1 MTFALVVLPVA
12 LLLAGFPIYLVL
24 LAAVS
29 VALAFF
35 MNVPLAVLHQN
46 LYGAID
52 SFALLA
58 VPFFLYAGE
67 LMGRGS
73 VAGRIVDVVQA
84 GVGSVRGSL
93 GLTTVGTSAIFGAI
107 SGASA
112 ATVATVG
119 RIMLPAMR
127 GARYPETFS
136 AGLITAVGAI
146 DIIIPPSI
154 PMIIYGMSAE
164 ESVPRLYA
172 AGVLPGLLIA
182 GLLAGYVFWYARRT
196 RMPAAGSF
204 DGRVFGRALVRGVW
218 ALGAPVI
225 ILGGIYG
232 GVFSPVEAAGVACV
246 YAALVTR
253 LVYRELSWRE
263 VIDAAATTALLTAQV
278 LVIVACASVF
288 SWVLTVNQVPVKL
301 VQWIQAAALEPWSV
315 LAAINV
321 LLLVV
326 GCFVDPLSAI
336 LVLTPLLVP
345 VVKALGI
352 DTVHFGLI
360 VTVNLAIG
368 LFTPPFGINIFVAQS
383 ALGLPLGTIYRGIG
397 PFLVLYLVALVLITY
412 VPQISLWS
420 MRLFLAGT

>member
-1 MTFALVVLPVA
+1 VTFALAVVPAL

-24 LAAVS
+24 LAGAS
-29 VALAFF
+29 VALVFF
-35 MNVPLAVLHQN
+35 MDVPLTVLHQT

-84 GVGSVRGSL
+84 GVGPVRGSL

-112 ATVATVG
+112 PTVATVG

-154 PMIIYGMSAE
+154 PMILYAMAAE

-182 GLLAGYVFWYARRT
+182 GLLAGYVLWYARRT
-196 RMPAAGSF
+196 GMPAAGASS
-204 DGRVFGRALVRGVW
+204 GRAFARALGRGAW
-218 ALGAPVI
+218 ALGAPAI

-232 GVFSPVEAAGVACV
+232 GVFSPVEAAGVACL

-253 LVYRELSWRE
+253 VVYRELSWHE
-263 VIDAAATTALLTAQV
+263 VLGAAGATALLTAQV
-278 LVIVACASVF
+278 LIIVACASVF

-301 VQWIQAAALEPWSV
+301 VQWIQALALEPWSV
-315 LAAINV
+315 LAAIN
-321 LLLVV
+321 LLLLAV

-345 VVKALGI
+345 VVKSLGI

-383 ALGLPLGTIYRGIG
+383 ALGLPLATIYRGIA
-397 PFLVLYLVALVLITY
+397 PFLVLYLAALVLITY

-420 MRLFLAGT
+420 ARLFLAGA